1 MKNAIQKEPEM
12 QKLRRE
18 KSYRSASENETNE
31 QSSFFIEGPDTVPAL
46 IVLLLACIWL
56 TVLAH
61 IVA

>member
-18 KSYRSASENETNE
+18 KPYRSASENETNE
-31 QSSFFIEGPDTVPAL
+31 QSSFFIEDPDTVPAL